1 MVGLLPRRANK
12 YVLIPKWI
20 QPAKKFNALSTSL
33 FVTYND
39 SHEIVRSRGASP
51 RQSSAFCLGAP
62 PGNKAGIIPMRMT
75 GRGFHERDEQLNRPG
90 AFNRANCVHGYG
102 DCGRS
107 GPDY

>member
-39 SHEIVRSRGASP
+39 SHEIARVTRHVSFAPSE
-51 RQSSAFCLGAP
+51 FCLRAP
-62 PGNKAGIIPMRMT
+62 PGNKAGIIP
-75 GRGFHERDEQLNRPG
+75 GCPSLAAKGG
-90 AFNRANCVHGYG
+90 VGSRAGMARLG
-102 DCGRS
+102 TARLAKRL
-107 GPDY
+107 